1 MNLSQADWIEDGGDL
16 REDKFIGGVQYGDWR
31 RMGSSY
37 FWPFSKSG
45 ILKTQQQNLDWVDEI
60 VIATEQTR
68 VYSSQEALG
77 FYSDKAVAMGFNARI
92 NLEVN
97 DDGVDGVRRC
107 GEEDK
112 RGLLFDSWWTEKIRE
127 G

>member
-1 MNLSQADWIEDGGDL
+1 
-16 REDKFIGGVQYGDWR
+16 
-31 RMGSSY
+31 MGSSY

-107 GEEDK
+107 GEEDE